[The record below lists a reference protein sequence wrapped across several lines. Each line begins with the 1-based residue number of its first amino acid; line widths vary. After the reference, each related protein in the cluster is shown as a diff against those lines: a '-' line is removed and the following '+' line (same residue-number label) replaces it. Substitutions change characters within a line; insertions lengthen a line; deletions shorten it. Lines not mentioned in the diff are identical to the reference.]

1 MSTRYLSPAFESGL
15 GPVGGPAELEVN
27 AVLTTSGHIT
37 LAAGEI
43 TYEPGLDARLL
54 GRGPMVIPI
63 ADVTAVS
70 RRDGHR
76 RVVLHVG
83 EHEFVLRGVGAQ
95 RVWVALTVLR
105 DESPGELHQAPLI
118 FEEEPGGDD
127 DRNGLYGIGARGYG
141 YAGRL
146 PVGLV
151 ISYWEELS
159 ALRSIRSE
167 GDLVVRGAE
176 ERSIHGA
183 GAATFVAALIDRWLE
198 VPPPDA
204 TGDGWR
210 PRVAWY
216 DEGEVVLGV
225 LTIDAS
231 GVVFTPVGGAAR
243 VLAARGGRSVARARP
258 ADARGLD
265 LEDDRR
271 TFHLRTLDAAGL
283 VTSLTGVFVSA
294 GWRTG
299 ASALAHRALSD
310 EQISLLYGLC
320 SSATLTHQGV
330 AVAHA
335 GRQLLKPNAYEV
347 ELEVLADPAAL
358 PAVPFLCDLQ
368 VANPRGLYAVHA
380 VAAAFTPRPRRTGV
394 DPTHGTPLVALVR
407 FRAEV
412 EATNRRDFFRLA
424 VDVALH
430 RVELLVGGARLVV
443 TRGVHMVNVSRRGC
457 RLALPVAPDRDS
469 PCTLMVGSEEHPTAV
484 SGRVVNVSVFDHLT
498 WQVGIAYT
506 AESYEPGARVFQE
519 RQTAFLRKRHGA

>member
-1 MSTRYLSPAFESGL
+1 MSTRYVSPAFETGL

-27 AVLTTSGHIT
+27 AVLTTSGRVT

-43 TYEPGLDARLL
+43 TYEPGLEARLI
-54 GRGPMVIPI
+54 GRGPLVIPVT
-63 ADVTAVS
+63 DVTAVS
-70 RRDGHR
+70 RRNGHR

-83 EHEFVLRGVGAQ
+83 EQEFVLRGVGAQ

-105 DESPGELHQAPLI
+105 DERPGALHQAPLV

-146 PVGLV
+146 PVGIV
-151 ISYWEELS
+151 ISYWEDLS

-167 GDLVVRGAE
+167 GELVVRGAAA
-176 ERSIHGA
+176 RSIHGA

-204 TGDGWR
+204 TGDGWQ
-210 PRVAWY
+210 PRVVWY
-216 DEGEVVLGV
+216 DGGEALLGA
-225 LTIDAS
+225 LTLDAS
-231 GVVFTPVGGAAR
+231 GLVFTPVGGAAR
-243 VLAARGGRSVARARP
+243 VLAARGGRSVARVRP
-258 ADARGLD
+258 ADERGLD

-271 TFHLRTLDAAGL
+271 TYRLRALDAVAL
-283 VTSLTGVFVSA
+283 VTSLTAVFVSA

-299 ASALAHRALSD
+299 ASTLAHRALSD
-310 EQISLLYGLC
+310 EQITLLYGPC

-330 AVAHA
+330 PVAHA
-335 GRQLLKPNAYEV
+335 GRQRLKPNAYEV
-347 ELEVLADPAAL
+347 ELEVLADPSAL
-358 PAVPFLCDLQ
+358 PPVPFPCDLQ
-368 VANPRGLYAVHA
+368 VANARGLYAVHGI
-380 VAAAFTPRPRRTGV
+380 AAAFTPRPCRAGV
-394 DPTHGTPLVALVR
+394 DPTHGTALLALVR

-412 EATNRRDFFRLA
+412 VATNRRDFFRLA

-430 RVELLVGGARLVV
+430 RVELLVGGAQRVL
-443 TRGVHMVNVSRRGC
+443 TQGVHMVNVSRRGC
-457 RLALPVAPDRDS
+457 RLALPVAPDLDS
-469 PCTLMVGSEEHPTAV
+469 PCVLMVGSDDHPTAV
-484 SGRVVNVSVFDHLT
+484 SGRVVNLSVVDHLT

-506 AESYEPGARVFQE
+506 SESYEPGARLFQE